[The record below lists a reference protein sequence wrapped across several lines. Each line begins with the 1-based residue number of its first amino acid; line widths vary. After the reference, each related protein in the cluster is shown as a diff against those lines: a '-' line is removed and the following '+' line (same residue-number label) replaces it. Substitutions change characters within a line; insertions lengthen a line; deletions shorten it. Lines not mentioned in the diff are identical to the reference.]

1 MSPQQT
7 TFAGIMFFYVLL
19 SYVLMPGFFFYF
31 VEKSLKSAGNGF
43 VLGSVLSIVL
53 WVTFG
58 SKMI

>member
-1 MSPQQT
+1 MTPKQT
-7 TFAGIMFFYVLL
+7 TFVSIMFFYALL

-43 VLGSVLSIVL
+43 ILGSLVSIVL
-53 WVTFG
+53 WVTVG